1 MEPYGAIDAAP
12 ARPAAKARATL
23 AIMGA
28 CALFIAGA
36 TTMRPRTA
44 LTISDADDGMV
55 AECSSRQEGEDFA
68 AALGAKLL
76 GWTAL
81 PNPVGG
87 AFLMD
92 RGGWAELRGGS
103 LADYAWDY
111 GDTGTDYPYDYT
123 VLYSGVVHGYDAVL
137 EWRGAARLGTLPR
150 RASRS
155 SIALPRRASGA
166 CDFERHRGRL

>member
-1 MEPYGAIDAAP
+1 MEAYGAIEGA
-12 ARPAAKARATL
+12 ARPAPAARTTL
-23 AIMGA
+23 ALLGA
-28 CALFIAGA
+28 CALAFAGVA
-36 TTMRPRTA
+36 VIRPA
-44 LTISDADDGMV
+44 PAAFTISDTDDGMV
-55 AECSSRQEGEDFA
+55 AECSSRAEGEDFA

-123 VLYSGVVHGYDAVL
+123 ALYSSVVHGYDAVL
-137 EWRGAARLGTLPR
+137 EWRRAARALR
-150 RASRS
+150 RRDA
-155 SIALPRRASGA
+155 RRVQG
-166 CDFERHRGRL
+166 